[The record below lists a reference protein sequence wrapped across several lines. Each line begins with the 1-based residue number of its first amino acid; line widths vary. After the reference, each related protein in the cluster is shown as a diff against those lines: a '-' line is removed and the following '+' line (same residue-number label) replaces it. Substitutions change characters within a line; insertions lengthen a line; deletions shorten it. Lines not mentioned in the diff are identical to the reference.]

1 MPTVEALDYDALFE
15 IADNARQLADEE
27 DSQDYDIQAETLFD
41 NPLSVERMRS
51 GCPMHVMRLS
61 DGDYHVCFGLTCRD
75 AVIEKNRQVVCAV
88 SGMIVGIDPAPHFGD
103 GGWTGRS
110 TSSANPDD
118 SAGLPIGGWAR
129 RRDAVSLSMDAYH
142 VAQTIDDGDVLP
154 SKTATPNTS
163 ALPRPSKRGA
173 SCVDVL
179 DEETATRRTG
189 ELISK
194 EPWTSDV
201 WNKLVMDATNI
212 ISKLFCNTQALQPPQ
227 AAPPAT
233 QEALDPRL
241 QNVEF
246 VRRAALM
253 RYGRNCASGLCALT
267 MDGIHDVCVQANE
280 FVRQQRMLAANRN
293 DAAQEAAKSSKG
305 KGNCRRTI
313 RGDRIS
319 GQQKTSIAELIVRL
333 WRAATHTPYM
343 KQGKKSNDSFRPF
356 AAGVLYT
363 FKRGLYL
370 EDGTCIIPQLPTLAA
385 LLPALRC
392 PKASAAARQLQ
403 SSSHR
408 GVCSLHRAIASIS
421 EADDPAEKKEIKQ
434 AFASAAQSAAL
445 LRELVCR

>member
-1 MPTVEALDYDALFE
+1 MSADETLDYDALFE
-15 IADNARQLADEE
+15 VADSARQLAYEE
-27 DSQDYDIQAETLFD
+27 DGCDNDIQAETLFD
-41 NPLSVERMRS
+41 NPLSTKRMRS
-51 GCPMHVMRLS
+51 GCPMHIVRLS

-75 AVIEKNRQVVCAV
+75 AVIEKNRQVVCTV
-88 SGMIVGIDPAPHFGD
+88 SGMIVGNDPAPHFGD

-110 TSSANPDD
+110 TTSANPDD
-118 SAGLPIGGWAR
+118 SAGVPVGGWAR
-129 RRDAVSLSMDAYH
+129 RRDAFSLSMDAYH
-142 VAQTIDDGDVLP
+142 VAQSIDDGDVLP
-154 SKTATPNTS
+154 AKSAASTAPS
-163 ALPRPSKRGA
+163 LPRPSKRGA

-179 DEETATRRTG
+179 EEETATRRTN
-189 ELISK
+189 ESASK
-194 EPWTSDV
+194 ELWTTDT
-201 WNKLVMDATNI
+201 WNKLMIDATTI
-212 ISKLFCNTQALQPPQ
+212 ISRLFCNTQALQPAQ
-227 AAPPAT
+227 PAST
-233 QEALDPRL
+233 QESLDPRL

-253 RYGRNCASGLCALT
+253 RYGRNCAAGLCALT

-280 FVRQQRMLAANRN
+280 FVRQQRTLAAKMN
-293 DAAQEAAKSSKG
+293 DAAQEVAKGG
-305 KGNCRRTI
+305 KTKRTI

-319 GQQKTSIAELIVRL
+319 GQQKTSIAELIVSL
-333 WRAATHTPYM
+333 WRAVTYTPYM

-392 PKASAAARQLQ
+392 PKASVAARQLQ

-408 GVCSLHRAIASIS
+408 GVCSLLRAISSLS
-421 EADDPAEKKEIKQ
+421 EASDPTEKKQIKQ
-434 AFASAAQSAAL
+434 AFASAAQTAAL